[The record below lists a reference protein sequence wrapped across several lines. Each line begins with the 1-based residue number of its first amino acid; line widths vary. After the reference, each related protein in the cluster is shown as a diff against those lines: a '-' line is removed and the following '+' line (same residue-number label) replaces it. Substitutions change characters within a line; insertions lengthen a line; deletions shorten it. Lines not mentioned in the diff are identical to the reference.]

1 MANPTFQQKKDW
13 GRGKNLEPAPAK
25 PSWVQSLWAS
35 TPGRLAQGSLI
46 DDAMGL
52 AQMAVR
58 MEEPVIPLR
67 MGQPDPY
74 RDAAVNAVDGWVS
87 DVERNYRD
95 ARIAAGQDVTGIDWT
110 RGVGSAFDPLN
121 YLVPQAKAPSLLGRA
136 AKNALANAGQSAV
149 ASPVDTQK
157 QSYGQGK
164 LEDAAR
170 DALVGGALPFAKAGL
185 AKIVDPK
192 IDAGS
197 RALLDEG
204 VPLTLG
210 QTLGGA
216 TQRLESRLADLPV
229 VGPPIRAA
237 QQRAIDGIYD
247 LRMDADSAPVSMRI
261 TGKAS
266 PLAESLSDLRS
277 IPAPA
282 RPAVGLTGLLSNV
295 AYSKPGQA
303 VLRTVISNRPEG
315 VGLIGDYLRDEIG
328 HGAFVR
334 GLLSGPR

>member
-1 MANPTFQQKKDW
+1 MADPTFQQRRDW
-13 GRGKNLEPAPAK
+13 ARGKNLEPAPAK
-25 PSWVQSLWAS
+25 PSWLQSLWAS

-95 ARIAAGQDVTGIDWT
+95 ARIAAGQDATGVDWM
-110 RGVGSAFDPLN
+110 RFGGSLLDPLN
-121 YLVPQAKAPSLLGRA
+121 YLLPQAKAPSLLGRG
-136 AKNALANAGQSAV
+136 AKNALANAAQSALT
-149 ASPVDTQK
+149 SPVDTQK

-164 LEDAAR
+164 LESAAMS
-170 DALVGGALPFAKAGL
+170 AAAGGALPFAKAGL

-192 IDAGS
+192 IGAGP
-197 RALLDEG
+197 RGLLDEG

-216 TQRLESRLADLPV
+216 TQRLESRLANLPV
-229 VGPPIRAA
+229 VGPPVRAA
-237 QQRAIDGIYD
+237 QQRSADGLHN
-247 LRMDADSAPVSMRI
+247 LRMEADSAPI
-261 TGKAS
+261 PTLPFGKPNA
-266 PLAESLSDLRS
+266 LGESFSDLRAF
-277 IPAPA
+277 PAPA
-282 RPAVGLTGLLSNV
+282 QPALGLTGLLSN
-295 AYSKPGQA
+295 AIYSKPVQD
-303 VLRTVISNRPEG
+303 VLRTAVSNRPESAG
-315 VGLIGDYLRDEIG
+315 IIGEYLRGNVGKRE
-328 HGAFVR
+328 
-334 GLLSGPR
+334 LLSGLLGKAR

>member
-13 GRGKNLEPAPAK
+13 ARGKNLEPPPAR

-52 AQMAVR
+52 AQTAVR

-95 ARIAAGQDVTGIDWT
+95 ARIAAGQDVTGVDWT
-110 RGVGSAFDPLN
+110 REAGAIFDPVN
-121 YLVPQAKAPSLLGRA
+121 YLVPQAKAPSLLGRG
-136 AKNALANAGQSAV
+136 AKNALANAAQSALT
-149 ASPVDTQK
+149 SPVDTQK

-164 LEDAAR
+164 LEDAAWS
-170 DALVGGALPFAKAGL
+170 AVAGAALPYAKAGL

-192 IDAGS
+192 IGAGP
-197 RALLDEG
+197 RGLLDQG

-216 TQRLESRLADLPV
+216 AQRLENSLANLPV
-229 VGPPIRAA
+229 VGPPVRAA
-237 QQRAIDGIYD
+237 QQRSADGLYS
-247 LRMDADSAPVSMRI
+247 LRMEGDSAPIPAV
-261 TGKAS
+261 TFGK
-266 PLAESLSDLRS
+266 PNTLGESVSDLRAF
-277 IPAPA
+277 PAPA
-282 RPAVGLTGLLSNV
+282 QPALGLTGLLSNAV
-295 AYSKPGQA
+295 YSKPVQD
-303 VLRTVISNRPEG
+303 VLRTAVSNRPESAG
-315 VGLIGDYLRDEIG
+315 IIGEYLRGNVGLGNTLG
-328 HGAFVR
+328 
-334 GLLSGPR
+334 GLFGKAR